1 MDSTFEKSGDPADQ
15 EQEQSDLYLVPI
27 LFY

>member
-1 MDSTFEKSGDPADQ
+1 MDYAFEKPGDTADQ